1 MKPRGK
7 IETSRFDAANYLE
20 TAQDV
25 ATFLEDA
32 FASGETDEILHA
44 LGAVA
49 RSKGMSEIASR
60 TGLGRES
67 LYKALREGGHPEF
80 ETVLRV
86 LRALGLKL
94 VARAA

>member
-1 MKPRGK
+1 MGK
-7 IETSRFDAANYLE
+7 IETSRFDAADYLE

-25 ATFLEDA
+25 AVFLEDA
-32 FASGETDEILHA
+32 FASSETDEILHA
-44 LGAVA
+44 LGTVA

-67 LYKALREGGHPEF
+67 LYKALHEGAHPEF

>member
-1 MKPRGK
+1 MGK
-7 IETSRFDAANYLE
+7 IETSRFDAADYLE
-20 TAQDV
+20 TAEDV
-25 ATFLEDA
+25 SAFLEDA
-32 FASGETDEILHA
+32 FASGEPDEILHA
-44 LGAVA
+44 LGAIA
-49 RSKGMSEIASR
+49 RSKGMTEIARR
-60 TGLGRES
+60 TGLSRES